1 MDEDGLGAIGFMFD
15 AEHERE
21 TRQISFGAD
30 IQITLR
36 TIGDKPGHVQ
46 SGQYLWPAAAAAGEY
61 LIAHWG
67 EIAAGEVME
76 LGAGCGLAGL
86 VATQQPLVRSVTY
99 TDYDRGSLQLI
110 EENIALNSCVSVQSF
125 AHFLEWGVDIAAD
138 TRAENGYPLGGFGL
152 VLGTDLIYSR
162 DVIVPLF
169 TTVSAVL
176 HEQGTFLLV
185 SSFELSEDFEAEIER
200 ICLRLRLVRETRVG
214 LDEQGGVS
222 KVETFRFGQ

>member
-1 MDEDGLGAIGFMFD
+1 MHSSSPLLSLATAGHSSSIMDEDGLGAIGFMFD

-21 TRQISFGAD
+21 TREISFGAD

-61 LIAHWG
+61 LLAHWG
-67 EIAAGEVME
+67 EIAAREVME

-110 EENIALNSCVSVQSF
+110 EENIALNSCASVQSF
-125 AHFLEWGVDIAAD
+125 VHFLEWGVDIAAD
-138 TRAENGYPLGGFGL
+138 TRAENGYPLGGFCL

-169 TTVSAVL
+169 TTVSTVL
-176 HEQGTFLLV
+176 NEQGIFLLV
-185 SSFELSEDFEAEIER
+185 SSFGLSE
-200 ICLRLRLVRETRVG
+200 
-214 LDEQGGVS
+214 VS
-222 KVETFRFGQ
+222 